1 MDILGGKGM
10 GQRLVADIDT
20 VPGLGPPPRWS
31 GRATPRSSAPGR
43 FGSRESSPRQSGR
56 ASRICVARFRF
67 FKKPCHWRRQSVRQT
82 RAKIILPVK
91 VVDSK
96 HQRLGGDLG
105 VGHLKVER
113 LIEHGIQCLAVNF
126 GLELFLLV
134 GQ

>member
-1 MDILGGKGM
+1 MPTSTQYLALGLLHA
-10 GQRLVADIDT
+10 GQVAPLLDRLRQVDLVQGNLHLANL
-20 VPGLGPPPRWS
+20 VVL
-31 GRATPRSSAPGR
+31 
-43 FGSRESSPRQSGR
+43 RESVWQDF
-56 ASRICVARFRF
+56 VF